1 MAGLKKRGKNYHIVF
16 SKNEDGKQIKKTY
29 SLGTTFKKIAEEKK
43 VNFQKL
49 YDQGEIDPFQENWSV
64 KAFENYLKE
73 SQGNGMVVDSY
84 YLDEL
89 KEDFLKTKSHTT
101 DATRKGYKSVIGLF
115 IEDVGRSMT
124 VNLIRPS
131 DVRSFC
137 FKKKYSNA
145 TQRNYYK
152 HLKVFFKWL
161 NEQSIIDEN
170 PCDSVVPPKKKDK
183 LVDKI
188 FSEEELGIIF
198 DAFKK
203 HHKKCKENRH
213 IVQKSLRQD
222 WFIPMITT
230 AYYTGLR
237 RKEITN
243 LKWHQVDLKN
253 REISVTDTKNGRE
266 RTVVIFD
273 VVHNVLTKWRKQSVS
288 PKKGFVFAS
297 PKSTKKNQFALP
309 GGYVSKVF
317 KGYVKKTDLKE
328 SIHFHGL
335 RHSCATFMI
344 RKGFDVTLVKE
355 MLGHRSIEVTMRYV
369 SLGVGDRKNK
379 AKELG
384 LIT

>member
-1 MAGLKKRGKNYHIVF
+1 MAGLKKRGKNYYIVF
-16 SKNEDGKQIKKTY
+16 SRSEDGKQVKKSY

-43 VNFQKL
+43 VKFQKL
-49 YDQGEIDPFQENWSV
+49 YDQREINPFQEDWSV
-64 KAFENYLKE
+64 KAYEEYLKE
-73 SQGNGMVVDSY
+73 SEGKRVTVESY

-89 KEDFLKTKSHTT
+89 KEDFLKTKSHTSA
-101 DATRKGYKSVIGLF
+101 ATRKAYKSVIKLF

-124 VNLIRPS
+124 VSLIRPS
-131 DVRSFC
+131 DIRSFC
-137 FKKKYSNA
+137 FKEEYSNA

-152 HLKVFFKWL
+152 HLKVFFTWL
-161 NEQSIIDEN
+161 AEQAIIDEN
-170 PCDSVVPPKKKDK
+170 PCEKVVPPKKKDK

-188 FSEEELGIIF
+188 FSEEELGQIF
-198 DAFKK
+198 KAFKK
-203 HHKKCKENRH
+203 HHKKCEENRH
-213 IVQKSLRQD
+213 IVQKFLRQD

-253 REISVTDTKNGRE
+253 REIRVTDTKNGRE
-266 RTVVIFD
+266 RTVVVFD
-273 VVHNVLTKWRKQSVS
+273 TVHKALNNWCKKSGN
-288 PKKGFVFAS
+288 PKNGYVFPS
-297 PKSTKKNQFALP
+297 PKSHEDFDFALP
-309 GGYVSKVF
+309 GDYVSKVF
-317 KGYVKKTDLKE
+317 KGYVKKAGLKE

-369 SLGVGDRKNK
+369 SLGVKDRKNK